1 MNIISANRISFSYDS
16 DDNNSRIRLIDDL
29 SVSLGHGET
38 LLISGRSGSGKTTL
52 LKILSWLLP
61 QSTGS
66 ISFMGRAYESYDPA
80 DLRKNITFVSQNPYL
95 APMSV
100 FENIRKIA
108 GQSVDREE
116 IFAFFGRLGFDEK
129 ILERSAA
136 KLSAGEKMRVA
147 IVRAISLKA
156 KVILLDEPTA
166 PLDGTNADLLCSLIK
181 DLSADIGTSFVV
193 SSHDKNLFAQV
204 ADQQIELG
212 KIS

>member
-1 MNIISANRISFSYDS
+1 MIE
-16 DDNNSRIRLIDDL
+16 DL
-29 SVSLGHGET
+29 CVSIKHAQT

-52 LKILSWLLP
+52 LKILAWLLP
-61 QSTGS
+61 QSTGE
-66 ISFMGRAYESYDPA
+66 ISFMERAYESYDPA

-100 FENIRKIA
+100 FENIRKATEESISRA
-108 GQSVDREE
+108 E
-116 IFAFFGRLGFDEK
+116 IFAFFGRLGFDK
-129 ILERSAA
+129 DILDRQAA

-166 PLDGTNADLLCSLIK
+166 PLDETNADLLCSLMRDI
-181 DLSADIGTSFVV
+181 SADFGTSFII
-193 SSHDKNLFAQV
+193 SSHDKKLFAQV

-212 KIS
+212 LPS

>member
-1 MNIISANRISFSYDS
+1 MIE
-16 DDNNSRIRLIDDL
+16 DL
-29 SVSLGHGET
+29 CVSIKHAQT

-52 LKILSWLLP
+52 LKILAWLLP
-61 QSTGS
+61 QSTGE
-66 ISFMGRAYESYDPA
+66 ISFMERAYESYDPA

-100 FENIRKIA
+100 FENIRKATGESISRA
-108 GQSVDREE
+108 E
-116 IFAFFGRLGFDEK
+116 IFAFFGRLGFDK
-129 ILERSAA
+129 DILDRQAA

-166 PLDGTNADLLCSLIK
+166 PLDETNADLLCSLMRDI
-181 DLSADIGTSFVV
+181 SADFGTSFII
-193 SSHDKNLFAQV
+193 SSHDKKLFAQV

-212 KIS
+212 LPS